1 MDRKLVRKD
10 IKSGRNSG
18 GINLIGLLLRTVK
31 GNQVAG
37 MGNEE
42 YEVEGRQVLSKE
54 RNLAK
59 LVWQNYLLKLDL

>member
-1 MDRKLVRKD
+1 LDRKLVRKD

>member
-1 MDRKLVRKD
+1 VDRKLVRKD